1 LRSRLRAGESVAAV
15 VRRHW
20 IVLAGPMALVLF
32 LLGGLAA
39 AWFVH
44 RPHVLPAVAALFG
57 VAVAWAFWRWL
68 DWHCDLWAVTSQR
81 VIDEE
86 GVLAVRVVDSPL
98 DTIHN
103 VTCEQ
108 SLLGRMLRYGTL
120 NIQTAA
126 EHGSTTIV
134 DVTRPEDLR
143 ETILELQ
150 QRYKYG
156 GAASAAKSA
165 AGATE
170 GRRPGAERGAVAGA
184 GGADGGAEAWG
195 ETRDCPY
202 CAETIKAKAKVC
214 RFCGRTL

>member
-1 LRSRLRAGESVAAV
+1 M

-32 LLGGLAA
+32 LLGCLAAA
-39 AWFVH
+39 AWFVR

-57 VAVAWAFWRWL
+57 VAVAWALWRWL

-156 GAASAAKSA
+156 GAAAAAKSP
-165 AGATE
+165 AGAVG
-170 GRRPGAERGAVAGA
+170 GRRPGAERGPE
-184 GGADGGAEAWG
+184 GGAPGGGAEAEG
-195 ETRDCPY
+195 AMRDCPY